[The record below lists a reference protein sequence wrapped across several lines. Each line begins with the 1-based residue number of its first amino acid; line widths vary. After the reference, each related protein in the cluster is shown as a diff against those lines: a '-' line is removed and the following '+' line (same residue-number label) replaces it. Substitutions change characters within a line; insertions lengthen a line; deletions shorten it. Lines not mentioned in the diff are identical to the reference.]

1 MATSTLTSKGQ
12 ITLPQA
18 VRNALGLEAG
28 DKVDFVEDAAGGFRV
43 LALRKDV
50 RELRGRFA
58 GRALHPVSIAD
69 MAAAVETEA
78 VARRRHGARL
88 IAAEPK
94 PARYTAKKTRSH
106 A

>member
-28 DKVDFVEDAAGGFRV
+28 DKVDFVEDDAGGFRV

-58 GRALHPVSIAD
+58 GRALRPVSIAD

-78 VARRRHGARL
+78 VARRQRDAVL
-88 IAAEPK
+88 VATEPTT
-94 PARYTAKKTRSH
+94 ARYTTKPRRSR